1 MQNAECGM
9 RDKAECGMW
18 NEECQMTN
26 KSILNAAFCILHAI
40 VVLGGLLTPALR
52 AQTPATLPMPAP
64 QTPAATP
71 TAAREGEPLTLTR
84 LEQLAEQ
91 YHPILPRDRAQID
104 AALGHAT
111 QAGMWRNP
119 RFSDANP
126 QTFAGRNT
134 LQYVGISQEIP
145 VMGKKRLE
153 GAAANE
159 IAHQQEF
166 NYGQDRYQLF
176 TNIRQQFY
184 QLLADQRRIQV
195 LAEMVNVVRRS
206 YEMGEQKRKAGV
218 ASPADLLLLRLDVQ
232 RAEASLLSARA
243 LLEGDRKQMGAIVG
257 VPGLV
262 DHDVN
267 GELSGDYPVFD
278 EEGIKRYVTAQNTHI
293 RIAQAVVAQY
303 QLQLRRAEV
312 EPYPNP
318 FLGPAYQ
325 YGLVPGAE
333 QFWLNIQFDIPV
345 WNRNQGGIRE
355 ARGQLLAAQK
365 NLATI
370 QYDLLNR
377 AHDLYGQFQAA
388 RAVVRKFE
396 TEILPNARELLRL
409 AREGYGKGL
418 TDFATFLQVQ
428 RGVVQAN
435 LDYVT
440 ALTDLWMNAVQL
452 AGLLQLEKF
461 R

>member
-1 MQNAECGM
+1 
-9 RDKAECGMW
+9 
-18 NEECQMTN
+18 
-26 KSILNAAFCILHAI
+26 
-40 VVLGGLLTPALR
+40 
-52 AQTPATLPMPAP
+52 
-64 QTPAATP
+64 
-71 TAAREGEPLTLTR
+71 
-84 LEQLAEQ
+84 
-91 YHPILPRDRAQID
+91 
-104 AALGHAT
+104 
-111 QAGMWRNP
+111 
-119 RFSDANP
+119 
-126 QTFAGRNT
+126 
-134 LQYVGISQEIP
+134 
-145 VMGKKRLE
+145 
-153 GAAANE
+153 
-159 IAHQQEF
+159 
-166 NYGQDRYQLF
+166 
-176 TNIRQQFY
+176 
-184 QLLADQRRIQV
+184 
-195 LAEMVNVVRRS
+195 
-206 YEMGEQKRKAGV
+206 RKAGV
-218 ASPADLLLLRLDVQ
+218 SSPADVLLLRLDVQ
-232 RAEASLLSARA
+232 RAEANLLSARA

-262 DHDVN
+262 DRDVF
-267 GELSGDYPVFD
+267 GELSGDYPIFD
-278 EEGIKRYVTAQNTHI
+278 GEGIKRYVSAQNTRI

-325 YGLVPGAE
+325 YGLTPGAE

-355 ARGQLLAAQK
+355 ARGKLLAAQK
-365 NLATI
+365 DLATI
-370 QYDLLNR
+370 QFDLLNR
-377 AHDLYGQFQAA
+377 AHDLYGQYQAA

-396 TEILPNARELLRL
+396 AEILPNARELLRL